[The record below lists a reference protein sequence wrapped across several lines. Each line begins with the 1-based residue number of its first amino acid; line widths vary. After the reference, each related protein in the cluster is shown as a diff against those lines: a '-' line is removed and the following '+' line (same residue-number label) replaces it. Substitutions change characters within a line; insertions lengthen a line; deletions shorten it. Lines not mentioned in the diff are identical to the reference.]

1 MSKLDRFLVCPKF
14 VDLVPSATVT
24 ALPREI
30 SDHCP
35 ILLSS
40 SWCDFGAPP
49 FKMFNSWLS
58 REGFEKVFIKAWNDF
73 AGYGTPDLYLNAKLK
88 HIKEALRAWRRTDY
102 SKEEAKLKRL
112 KDEVHKLDMDAENRV
127 LSAEEIETR
136 RVGYKDIIEMEKTV
150 VMDARQKSKI
160 RWAMDGDENSKLF
173 HGFIN
178 SNNRK
183 NRINGLMING
193 NWCTNSALI
202 KVEALRFFQSKFL
215 ETCPVRPTFQSNL
228 FRKISVQD
236 KHDLESP
243 FSLQEI
249 KSAVWAC
256 GNDKSPGP
264 DGFTFKFIKKYWD
277 VLLGDIAVVVKYF
290 ERYGKLDSS
299 CNSSFISLLPKIKD
313 PQQLKDYRPIS
324 LMGVFTRSLQRF
336 SR

>member
-1 MSKLDRFLVCPKF
+1 MGDFNVVRRSDERFNSIFCARSARDFNHFIHENGLIDMRMGGHRFTYFRNGDLKMSKLDRFLVCPKF

-40 SWCDFGAPP
+40 SWCDFGPPP

-58 REGFEKVFIKAWNDF
+58 REGFEKVFSKAWNDF
-73 AGYGTPDLYLNAKLK
+73 VGYGTPDLYLNAKLK

-136 RVGYKDIIEMEKTV
+136 RVGYKDIIEMEKMV

-173 HGFIN
+173 HGFIVTTRSYPSLEPN
-178 SNNRK
+178 S
-183 NRINGLMING
+183 
-193 NWCTNSALI
+193 
-202 KVEALRFFQSKFL
+202 
-215 ETCPVRPTFQSNL
+215 PVRPVFSN
-228 FRKISVQD
+228 
-236 KHDLESP
+236 
-243 FSLQEI
+243 
-249 KSAVWAC
+249 
-256 GNDKSPGP
+256 
-264 DGFTFKFIKKYWD
+264 
-277 VLLGDIAVVVKYF
+277 
-290 ERYGKLDSS
+290 
-299 CNSSFISLLPKIKD
+299 SF
-313 PQQLKDYRPIS
+313 PI
-324 LMGVFTRSLQRF
+324 L
-336 SR
+336 